1 MATVAVPTKASP
13 RATLVAFPR
22 HTAILVA
29 IFLGLAV
36 VGAVFQSRARSQPS
50 MLHAHP
56 NVIPLY
62 LSLIAVEWG
71 LVFYVNRGLRQT
83 GTPLSELIGDSESAR
98 RRVGTNV
105 LIAVCLWGV
114 WILFEMAWDHW
125 LGPAHAASIRPFLAQ
140 HTLEIPVWLALS
152 ASAGFAEEIVFR
164 GYFQRQFSALT
175 GSTWLAWALQAVLF
189 GVSHGYQG
197 IEACAK
203 ITIYGAL
210 FGLVALWRKSLR
222 PGMIAHALTDA
233 VAGIF

>member
-1 MATVAVPTKASP
+1 MATAAVPTNASP
-13 RATLVAFPR
+13 RATLVASPR

-29 IFLGLAV
+29 IFLGLAI
-36 VGAVFQSRARSQPS
+36 VGAVFQSRAHSQHS

-56 NVIPLY
+56 SVIPLY
-62 LSLIAVEWG
+62 LSLIAAEWG
-71 LVFYVNRGLRQT
+71 LVLYVNRGLRQT
-83 GTPLSELIGDSESAR
+83 GTPLSELIVASQSTR
-98 RRVGTNV
+98 RRVAIDL
-105 LIAVCLWGV
+105 LIAVCLWGI
-114 WILFEMAWDHW
+114 WMLFQMAWDRW
-125 LGPAHAASIRPFLAQ
+125 LGPVHAASIRPFLAQ
-140 HTLEIPVWLALS
+140 RTLEIPVWLALS
-152 ASAGFAEEIVFR
+152 VSAGFAEELVFR

-210 FGLVALWRKSLR
+210 FGLVAFWSKSLR